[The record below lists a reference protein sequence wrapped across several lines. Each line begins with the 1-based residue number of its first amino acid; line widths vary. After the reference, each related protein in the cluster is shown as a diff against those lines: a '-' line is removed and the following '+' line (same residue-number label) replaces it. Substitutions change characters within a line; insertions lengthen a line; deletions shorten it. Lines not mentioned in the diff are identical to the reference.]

1 MVTDY
6 TLTAPTENALFAALP
21 AYMKDDA
28 GIVPYG
34 HTYALDW
41 NVPTPNSIDFH
52 ANLRLINTSLPE
64 ALSAYAAAPS
74 GDETRQ
80 WL

>member
-6 TLTAPTENALFAALP
+6 TLTAPTENALYTALP
-21 AYMKDDA
+21 DHMKDDA

-41 NVPTPNSIDFH
+41 NVPTPNNSDFH
-52 ANLRLINTSLPE
+52 ANLRLINTPLPE
-64 ALSAYAAAPS
+64 TLSAYATAPS
-74 GDETRQ
+74 GGETRQ